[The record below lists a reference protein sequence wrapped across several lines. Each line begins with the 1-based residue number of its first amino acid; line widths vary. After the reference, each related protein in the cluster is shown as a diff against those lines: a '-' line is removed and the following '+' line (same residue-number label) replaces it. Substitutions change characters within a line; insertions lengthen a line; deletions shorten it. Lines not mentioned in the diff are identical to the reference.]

1 MGEKT
6 IRRGGRKVSEVVNT
20 AAMWPQGRVSSARRQ
35 SVIGHQ
41 AWKYKRLSILSSSQ
55 MSVALPDFQISVSKT
70 IGKHI
75 FLFLSITFAVF
86 FLQRS
91 QQSNMIFV
99 IKSISIMSPV
109 LPKNSKQYVCERERS
124 LPIIT
129 LWEDINL
136 QQDEYSKSIKWKD
149 ILQNIIPYF
158 KIEREKV
165 SIQEIHNPTTP
176 V

>member
-1 MGEKT
+1 MVLKYSDKCPYNTDAVGEKT

-20 AAMWPQGRVSSARRQ
+20 AAMWPQGRVSSATRQ

-41 AWKYKRLSILSSSQ
+41 AWKYKRLSILLSSQ

-99 IKSISIMSPV
+99 IKSINIMSPV
-109 LPKNSKQYVCERERS
+109 LPKNSKQYVCERE
-124 LPIIT
+124 IIT
-129 LWEDINL
+129 N
-136 QQDEYSKSIKWKD
+136 YNTMRGYKSSARWI
-149 ILQNIIPYF
+149 F
-158 KIEREKV
+158 KIY
-165 SIQEIHNPTTP
+165 
-176 V
+176 